1 VDDDHQRIPERIIV
15 FSESFPKDA
24 FECWDKF
31 DGRPYVIGDFV
42 WTGLDYVGEAGL
54 GRVFAPDERARDP
67 WVGEPQFPWH
77 GAACGDID
85 LIGRRKPISHYRNI
99 LWDRGEKPY
108 AAVVAPAPGG
118 GHWQLPRWSL
128 PPTIA
133 SWTWPGCEGQEV
145 EVQVYSRHDFVRLT
159 LNGETVGEAPTG
171 RDQQFRATF
180 RVPYQPGELK
190 AVGVSED
197 GAMEEWSLSTVGEA
211 SQISLRPE
219 RGTLV
224 ADGQDL
230 AFVAVEITDAEGR
243 WRPDA
248 AAPVEYKLTG
258 PGEIV
263 AVGSSDLASTQ
274 SYVANPRA
282 TYQGR
287 SLVIIRTSKEPGV
300 IALTA
305 SSARLAVASVE
316 IISSVP

>member
-1 VDDDHQRIPERIIV
+1 
-15 FSESFPKDA
+15 
-24 FECWDKF
+24 
-31 DGRPYVIGDFV
+31 
-42 WTGLDYVGEAGL
+42 
-54 GRVFAPDERARDP
+54 
-67 WVGEPQFPWH
+67 
-77 GAACGDID
+77 
-85 LIGRRKPISHYRNI
+85 
-99 LWDRGEKPY
+99 
-108 AAVVAPAPGG
+108 
-118 GHWQLPRWSL
+118 
-128 PPTIA
+128 
-133 SWTWPGCEGQEV
+133 

-305 SSARLAVASVE
+305 SSAGLAVASVE